1 MNPFEQMPNMANRDR
16 NRGVVT
22 ARVVDNV
29 DPDSMGRVQIQFHWL
44 NNGEQ
49 SFWARVATPMAGSEM
64 GIYFL
69 PEIDD
74 EVLVAFEHGNI
85 EYPIVIG
92 SLWNGSALPSQ
103 ENSNGENNIRQI
115 KSRSGHELT
124 FDDTEDGE
132 KLTLQ
137 SSGSHK
143 IEFDDSDNSITIESS
158 GGNTVVMDDKTV
170 TIDVGAGGSSIKM
183 ESNGNI
189 TLICNGDLNLE
200 GTNVTIKAGATLKL
214 ESNAGTELT
223 SSAITK
229 VQGSLVQIN

>member
-1 MNPFEQMPNMANRDR
+1 MNPFEQMTNMANRDR

-44 NNGEQ
+44 NDGEQ
-49 SFWARVATPMAGSEM
+49 SFWARVATPMAGNEM

-124 FDDTEDGE
+124 FDDTEDGK

-158 GGNTVVMDDKTV
+158 RGNTVVMDDDGI
-170 TIDVGAGGSSIKM
+170 TIEDSGGNSMKM
-183 ESNGNI
+183 EASGNMTI
-189 TLICNGDLNLE
+189 KCNGDLNLE
-200 GTNVTIKAGATLKL
+200 GTNITIKAGATLKL